1 MGRRHQGL
9 HKVGMPGCVIMVSEN
24 FQTTGCT
31 IALRP
36 LVRIRAAKKG
46 APTNAVTLPMGRTAP
61 NKAFEST
68 DVAERISAPAS
79 IAPGK
84 KKR

>member
-1 MGRRHQGL
+1 MPTIARNEVFKLQRH
-9 HKVGMPGCVIMVSEN
+9 H
-24 FQTTGCT
+24 
-31 IALRP
+31 ALRP
-36 LVRIRAAKKG
+36 LVRIRTAKKG

>member
-1 MGRRHQGL
+1 MPTIARNEVFKLQRH
-9 HKVGMPGCVIMVSEN
+9 H
-24 FQTTGCT
+24 
-31 IALRP
+31 ALRP

-46 APTNAVTLPMGRTAP
+46 TPTNAVIMPMGRTAP
-61 NKAFEST
+61 GSKAFEST